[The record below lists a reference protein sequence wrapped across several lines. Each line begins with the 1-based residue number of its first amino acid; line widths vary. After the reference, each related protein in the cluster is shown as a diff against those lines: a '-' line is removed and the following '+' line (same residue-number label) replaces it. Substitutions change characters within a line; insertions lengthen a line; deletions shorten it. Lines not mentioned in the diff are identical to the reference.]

1 MTNKERMLTMVL
13 DDKKL
18 QELYE
23 YDCSDYEDMYTAI
36 NSDNLIVST
45 TARIVRDLNG
55 STDESVQNKLYKTVI
70 NYLTE
75 NILI

>member
-18 QELYE
+18 QELYG
-23 YDCSDYEDMYTAI
+23 YDRSDYEDMYTAI
-36 NSDNLIVST
+36 NSDNLVVST
-45 TARIVRDLNG
+45 TARIVRELNG
-55 STDESVQNKLYKTVI
+55 SNDETVHNKLYKTI
-70 NYLTE
+70 FNYLTE